1 MSCPKTPHLLQAYF
15 AEDLSTRAGQEIQ
28 KHLDQCAHCSAEL
41 NLLLTTRD
49 QLEGWQEQA
58 VPHWDRGMELFRREH
73 RSPAQAQGFFGRW
86 QWFPTAASFAM
97 LCLMLFNTTIVADGN
112 GVSISF
118 GAAGGEAQ
126 MAEAMEGFKQQFSE
140 QINEQQQLEREA
152 LMARFEARQ
161 DSNNVQL
168 LEAVMQQSQQ
178 ATAENMELLYSY
190 FEQQRLQ
197 DLQAM
202 RAGYQELLDSDYQT
216 IRSLQQLAQYVSYD
230 DTLVPQ

>member
-1 MSCPKTPHLLQAYF
+1 MSCPKTPHLLQEYF
-15 AEDLSTRAGQEIQ
+15 AEDLSSRAGQEIQ

-41 NLLLTTRD
+41 DLLLTTRD

-73 RSPAQAQGFFGRW
+73 RSPAQEQGLFARW

-97 LCLMLFNTTIVADGN
+97 LCLMLFNTTIVADGD

-118 GAAGGEAQ
+118 GGAGGEAQ
-126 MAEAMEGFKQQFSE
+126 IAEAMERFSE
-140 QINEQQQLEREA
+140 QFNEQQQLEREA
-152 LMARFEARQ
+152 LVARFEARQ

-178 ATAENMELLYSY
+178 ATAENLELVYSY

-230 DTLVPQ
+230 DTLIPQ

>member
-15 AEDLSTRAGQEIQ
+15 AEDLSGRAGQEIQ
-28 KHLDQCAHCSAEL
+28 RHLDHCAHCSSEL
-41 NLLLTTRD
+41 EILLTARD
-49 QLEGWQEQA
+49 QLEGWQEQS

-73 RSPAQAQGFFGRW
+73 RSPKQAQGLFARW

-97 LCLMLFNTTIVADGN
+97 LCLMLFNTTIVASGDGF
-112 GVSISF
+112 SISF
-118 GAAGGEAQ
+118 GGAGSEAQ
-126 MAEAMEGFKQQFSE
+126 ITNAMDRFA
-140 QINEQQQLEREA
+140 EQQQFERQA
-152 LMARFEARQ
+152 LVARFEERQ

-178 ATAENMELLYSY
+178 ATAENLELVYSY

-230 DTLVPQ
+230 DTLMPQ